1 MKTLTLTECVQFL
14 REAREILEENDI
26 ALNKEILEMF
36 LYEFKAYRKHMPD
49 ALTWFDIR
57 HAARQT
63 VNGFLA
69 DMHGAAM

>member
-1 MKTLTLTECVQFL
+1 MKTLKLTEAIQFL
-14 REAREILEENDI
+14 REARELLEEQEI
-26 ALNKEILEMF
+26 ALDKEKMEMF

-69 DMHGAAM
+69 DIAI